1 MFEKNY
7 QRFFDSMKFSAKTRF
22 IHYPPDKL
30 RPIINAIRG
39 KYVNYA
45 LNVLATT
52 PVKKSITI
60 KKLLQSAAANAK
72 YLQNVEATDL
82 IIKDI
87 RVDKGP
93 IFRYYKPGA
102 MGRAAIQRRR
112 LSHMSV
118 LLESIEG

>member
-1 MFEKNY
+1 
-7 QRFFDSMKFSAKTRF
+7 MKFSAKTRF
-22 IHYPPDKL
+22 IHYSPDKL
-30 RPIINAIRG
+30 RPIIDVIRG
-39 KYVNYA
+39 KHVDYA

-52 PVKKSITI
+52 PIKKSIAI

-72 YLQNVEATDL
+72 YLQNVEAAHL

-93 IFRYYKPGA
+93 ISRYFKPGA